1 MAPEA
6 SDKRKDR
13 LAAALKENLKRRKA
27 QVRAKATQ
35 AKTDTPPKPMGL
47 EAAPQAGLEDQPGA
61 ALKNVRNR
69 T

>member
-1 MAPEA
+1 MAGQA
-6 SDKRKDR
+6 SGTRKDR

-47 EAAPQAGLEDQPGA
+47 EAAPQAGLEDQPEA
-61 ALKNVRNR
+61 ALKNVRKR